1 MFQLSKA
8 GEAIQTFFQRTADRL
23 ARVSGFVQRES
34 KVTGAHWVQTLT
46 FGFIETPEATLNQL
60 AQVSA
65 DLGVSVTPQGL
76 EDRMSDA
83 AVQFLQ
89 AMLSESLKLFRQ
101 EQSLPVELLDRF
113 SAVELLDSSSVGLPA
128 SMADEFPG
136 CGGDGPEAS
145 VKVQLLVELR
155 QGRLAITLEAGRS
168 PDQTYVPTPH
178 CLPGSLRISDLGYF
192 NVEGF
197 AQIDQDEAFFLSRLN
212 TQTAL
217 FDPDGGERID
227 VLAWLQSTE
236 ANRFERPVLLG
247 LETRLPVRLF
257 VTRLPQEVAD
267 ERRRKAQEAARRK
280 GRTLSPRHLALLNWS
295 LYITNAPPEL
305 LNFEEAVCLAPR
317 RVRWQI
323 ELIFKVW
330 KSEAQLDRVAGR
342 RRPRVLCELYA
353 KLIGVVITHMLSA
366 PFRWLKR
373 ELSLTKAYQCLRRL
387 ALRLAHSL
395 KNLSELA
402 DGLTLLQ
409 ARWSK
414 FALKDKRKARVS
426 SLEELRQVTRPAN
439 IT

>member
-1 MFQLSKA
+1 MQSM
-8 GEAIQTFFQRTADRL
+8 
-23 ARVSGFVQRES
+23 
-34 KVTGAHWVQTLT
+34 
-46 FGFIETPEATLNQL
+46 
-60 AQVSA
+60 
-65 DLGVSVTPQGL
+65 LG
-76 EDRMSDA
+76 
-83 AVQFLQ
+83 
-89 AMLSESLKLFRQ
+89 ESLKLFRQ

-168 PDQTYVPTPH
+168 PDQTYVPTPP

-192 NVEGF
+192 NVEVF

-236 ANRFERPVLLG
+236 TNRFERPVLLG
-247 LETRLPVRLF
+247 LEMRLPVRLF

-305 LNFEEAVCLAPR
+305 LSPEEAVRLY

-353 KLIGVVITHMLSA
+353 KLIGVIITHVLSA
-366 PFRWLKR
+366 PCRWLKR
-373 ELSLTKAYQCLRRL
+373 ELSLTKAYQCFQRL
-387 ALRLAHSL
+387 ALQFAQSL
-395 KNLSELA
+395 KDLPKLA
-402 DGLTLLQ
+402 EALTLLQ
-409 ARWSK
+409 ERWAK
-414 FALKDKRKARVS
+414 FALKDKRKTRVS
-426 SLEELRQVTRPAN
+426 SLEELRRMTSPAN

>member
-1 MFQLSKA
+1 MFQLAKA
-8 GEAIQTFFQRTADRL
+8 GEAIQTFFQRTAERL

-60 AQVSA
+60 AQVST
-65 DLGVSVTPQGL
+65 DLGVPVTPQGL
-76 EDRMSDA
+76 EERMTDE
-83 AVQFLQ
+83 AVRFMQS
-89 AMLSESLKLFRQ
+89 MLGESLKLFRQ

-178 CLPGSLRISDLGYF
+178 GLPGSLRISDLGYF

-305 LNFEEAVCLAPR
+305 LSPEEAVRLY

-353 KLIGVVITHMLSA
+353 KLIGVIITHVLSA
-366 PFRWLKR
+366 PCRWLKR
-373 ELSLTKAYQCLRRL
+373 ELSLTKAYQCFQRL
-387 ALRLAHSL
+387 ALQFAQSL
-395 KNLSELA
+395 KDLPKLA
-402 DGLTLLQ
+402 EALTLLQ
-409 ARWSK
+409 ERWAK
-414 FALKDKRKARVS
+414 FALKDKRKTRVS
-426 SLEELRQVTRPAN
+426 SLEELRRMTSPAN